1 MGSSRQIRWS
11 PALLRGAAVAL
22 AITLGACSSS
32 GGDRAEAPAPRAT
45 VNIADY
51 ITYSQH
57 FLALQK
63 AALSANYAEFAEHL
77 KLADAQAVIQ
87 RLKASFSG
95 RPFDVYTRKTDTSDT
110 THRRVIEL
118 RGTRSRLYLLVRLD
132 RVNGGWKVSRYDF
145 GRDRDA
151 ILARL

>member
-1 MGSSRQIRWS
+1 MGSSRQFRLS
-11 PALLRGAAVAL
+11 SVLVRGAVVFL
-22 AITLGACSSS
+22 AIGLGACSSS
-32 GGDRAEAPAPRAT
+32 DGERARAPTPRAT

-63 AALSANYAEFAEHL
+63 AGLNGDYAGFAQHL
-77 KLADAQAVIQ
+77 KPADPQSVIQ
-87 RLKASFSG
+87 RLNVSFNG
-95 RPFDVYTRKTDTSDT
+95 RPFDVYTRKTSTSDT

-118 RGTRSRLYLLVRLD
+118 RGMRGRLYLLVRLD
-132 RVNGGWKVSRYDF
+132 RVSGGWKVSDYTI
-145 GRDRDA
+145 GRDGNA